1 VEGRRD
7 YYTRREPVL
16 GGDSDYFMQLP
27 VIPQRE
33 ARTNSKNTLYY
44 LFYNFERPGN
54 CLAEIQAF
62 GGCLVSIPIMTD
74 NVLFSILIC
83 LPSSSKSYTDFFT
96 SGALWIGL
104 GVDEDT
110 PAGAPRHR
118 PLRRGLWI
126 ALMMVLSS
134 QKGEEE
140 SHILAVSARAARAK
154 HGYRPTARNNACSS
168 KGTQESTQST
178 RVIW

>member
-1 VEGRRD
+1 
-7 YYTRREPVL
+7 
-16 GGDSDYFMQLP
+16 
-27 VIPQRE
+27 
-33 ARTNSKNTLYY
+33 
-44 LFYNFERPGN
+44 
-54 CLAEIQAF
+54 
-62 GGCLVSIPIMTD
+62 MTD

-96 SGALWIGL
+96 SGALWIGF

-134 QKGEEE
+134 QKGEE
-140 SHILAVSARAARAK
+140 
-154 HGYRPTARNNACSS
+154 
-168 KGTQESTQST
+168 
-178 RVIW
+178 